1 MMQQDCPGWGQFHIN
16 MIEERFLL
24 KKQYIQVRRR
34 NQSAPVSVL
43 FFPALTERIF
53 LCGLADAEHTKNFYL
68 PRNGA
73 VVKRLFLVLG
83 RKERRR
89 AAVRNCFNDV

>member
-1 MMQQDCPGWGQFHIN
+1 

-24 KKQYIQVRRR
+24 KKQYIQVAAVE